1 MPYFPMFIDM
11 EEKECVIIGGGLVAY
26 RKVEALL
33 EFGARIT
40 LVALEVCTEIEYLT
54 NKIHIKIKNYE
65 TTDIEQAYIVI
76 AATNDMDVNSRISRE
91 ARERKIPV
99 NVVDVL
105 EECTFIF
112 PAYLKKGDIAIGIT
126 SSGKSPII
134 SQRIKKIIDKAL
146 PPFLEELTNTLGN
159 VRQSVKT
166 IFPLEEQR
174 KRVLKKI
181 VDNGFLNQGRVAKE
195 DIEAI
200 VEEEKKFQANGGKN
214 E

>member
-40 LVALEVCTEIEYLT
+40 LVALEVCTEIEYLK